1 MHKIALPGISKES
14 KDELV
19 YTAATVRSN
28 HVIALRPEPIPPKES
43 KKLRRRLKASHNL
56 HLENGAVWHSSGASV
71 SAIASWVGIVQ
82 ITVNESCRRYRL
94 LAFDRCGERSLFAI
108 PIDIV
113 DQFDTLPS
121 TDYSAGEVKLLRLM
135 ADEVSGQEA
144 TREYYIALPHPARRD
159 ILWQRDRWCEE
170 PDREALIEILRQ
182 RDWLIPVIAAALDVH
197 LRSFKIFR
205 DGPHGIYNITLSSN
219 DLQADKNFCSV
230 LRALNF
236 TAAPSFMGMAV
247 PEIFVRDKDD
257 LRAWRGCHD
266 RLILIRTATGS
277 LLTPLLDEI
286 DERERLR
293 SCGGILPPRLPTV
306 PIVRCKA
313 VLNRPFVVDVVLPKG
328 EKPLSAVEQDILR
341 SAMALAVNRKVA
353 QAVYDRW
360 RERMSAPHAYRMDG
374 FAAWVEA
381 IGTEFLR
388 AAFASASQ
396 LRDQALE
403 LLSDSQAEQERA
415 EQERAALITR
425 ALDLIG
431 APNKFE
437 REIIDRP
444 DSKAAA
450 VQQLDDEQTAV
461 AFRFRPATGKDS
473 GMHFLAFTRASLL
486 RLLTRVSCGP
496 ELLDALLDAA
506 EKSGLLDQRGRTIKL
521 GKETGQFVTF
531 HAEKFCGLSVLG
543 F

>member
-205 DGPHGIYNITLSSN
+205 DGPLGIYNITLSSN
-219 DLQADKNFCSV
+219 DLQADENFCSV

-293 SCGGILPPRLPTV
+293 SCGGILPPRLLQKLFHFLQGQHAGRLLFHPRRLQIFRNIRLHQLF
-306 PIVRCKA
+306 PEQKMKKGPHGRDIPG
-313 VLNRPFVVDVVLPKG
+313 NRG
-328 EKPLSAVEQDILR
+328 R
-341 SAMALAVNRKVA
+341 
-353 QAVYDRW
+353 
-360 RERMSAPHAYRMDG
+360 
-374 FAAWVEA
+374 
-381 IGTEFLR
+381 
-388 AAFASASQ
+388 
-396 LRDQALE
+396 LE
-403 LLSDSQAEQERA
+403 LLLLQMADIGIESGSR
-415 EQERAALITR
+415 
-425 ALDLIG
+425 DL
-431 APNKFE
+431 PRFFDPLTLQKTF
-437 REIIDRP
+437 
-444 DSKAAA
+444 
-450 VQQLDDEQTAV
+450 QL
-461 AFRFRPATGKDS
+461 P
-473 GMHFLAFTRASLL
+473 
-486 RLLTRVSCGP
+486 
-496 ELLDALLDAA
+496 
-506 EKSGLLDQRGRTIKL
+506 
-521 GKETGQFVTF
+521 
-531 HAEKFCGLSVLG
+531 
-543 F
+543 

>member
-28 HVIALRPEPIPPKES
+28 HVIALRPESIPPKES

-205 DGPHGIYNITLSSN
+205 DGPLGIYNITLSSN
-219 DLQADKNFCSV
+219 DLQADENFCSV

-360 RERMSAPHAYRMDG
+360 RDRMADPGAYRRDP
-374 FAAWVEA
+374 FAEWCETIETV
-381 IGTEFLR
+381 FLKIS
-388 AAFASASQ
+388 FASNPKLLDEVLTL
-396 LRDQALE
+396 LRDTQAE
-403 LLSDSQAEQERA
+403 QTQAEQER
-415 EQERAALITR
+415 EQLISK
-425 ALDLIG
+425 AIELINT
-431 APNKFE
+431 PSRFE
-437 REIIDRP
+437 REIADRP
-444 DSKAAA
+444 DSKEKARRL
-450 VQQLDDEQTAV
+450 LDVDQEAV
-461 AFRFRPATGKDS
+461 AFWYQPAS
-473 GMHFLAFTRASLL
+473 GNNKGRQFLAFSTESLK
-486 RLLTRVSCGP
+486 RLIRRVGCGE
-496 ELLDALLDAA
+496 ELYDAVLAQA
-506 EKSGLLDQRGRTIKL
+506 ERSGILDQRNRSINL
-521 GKETGQFVTF
+521 GGSTFNAVTF
-531 HAEKFCGLSVLG
+531 FIAKG
-543 F
+543 